1 MKKKPLNKAVLLALM
16 TFSVQLGG
24 AELSPALREA
34 ERLYQS
40 GRFEEASARALEIHR
55 FFPED
60 LQTLLVLGMSDF
72 HAGNYLKSSD
82 WFRVAARKAPKH
94 PIVLRYTEL
103 LREIEYRTGPFSRNP
118 DRQNFADNKTTA
130 EFYKRG
136 YFGPSL
142 PVPSDMDNQWA
153 RTTSLDP
160 VLIRQPLPGTATIF
174 AEIDRPPSELALPT
188 PHPSLE
194 SILSSEAVAEM
205 AEKALEKK
213 EYQKSYLFF
222 SQLVASAPQNRRYLI
237 GKAEAAF
244 HMKRY
249 RQVLEILGPM
259 VAAGTSTGF
268 SELQAQKVKQ
278 LMEDSRNQVFSDTL
292 KN

>member
-1 MKKKPLNKAVLLALM
+1 MKKKPLKKAVFIALM
-16 TFSVQLGG
+16 AFSAQLSG
-24 AELSPALREA
+24 AELSPSLREA

-40 GRFEEASARALEIHR
+40 GRFEEASVKALEIHR
-55 FFPED
+55 YFPED
-60 LQTLLVLGMSDF
+60 FQTLLVLGMSDF
-72 HAGNYLKSSD
+72 HAGNYLKASD
-82 WFRVAARKAPKH
+82 WFRSAARKSPRH

-103 LREIEYRTGPFSRNP
+103 LREIEYRTGPFSRDP
-118 DRQNFADNKTTA
+118 DRQNLADGKTTA

-136 YFGPSL
+136 YFGPST
-142 PVPSDMDNQWA
+142 PVTSDMENQWA
-153 RTTSLDP
+153 RTTSLEP

-174 AEIDRPPSELALPT
+174 AEIERPPSELALPT
-188 PHPSLE
+188 PYPSLE

-205 AEKALEKK
+205 AEKALENK

-268 SELQAQKVKQ
+268 SELQAKKIQQ
-278 LMEDSRNQVFSDTL
+278 LMEDSRGQVFSSTP
-292 KN
+292 KH

>member
-1 MKKKPLNKAVLLALM
+1 MKKKPLKKAVLFAMMAL
-16 TFSVQLGG
+16 SAQLGG
-24 AELSPALREA
+24 AELSPSLREA

-55 FFPED
+55 YFPED

-82 WFRVAARKAPKH
+82 WFRSAARQAPKH

-103 LREIEYRTGPFSRNP
+103 LREIEYRMGPFSRDP
-118 DRQNFADNKTTA
+118 DRQNLADGKTTA
-130 EFYKRG
+130 DFYKRG

-142 PVPSDMDNQWA
+142 PVPSDMENQWA
-153 RTTSLDP
+153 KSTALEP

-188 PHPSLE
+188 PYPSLE

-205 AEKALEKK
+205 AEKALESK

-222 SQLVASAPQNRRYLI
+222 SQLAASAPQNRRYLI

-259 VAAGTSTGF
+259 VAARSSTGF
-268 SELQAQKVKQ
+268 SELQAQKIQQ
-278 LMEDSRNQVFSDTL
+278 LMEDSRSQVFSNSS

>member
-1 MKKKPLNKAVLLALM
+1 MKKKPLKKAVLLALIA
-16 TFSVQLGG
+16 FSVPLGS
-24 AELSPALREA
+24 AELSPSLREA
-34 ERLYQS
+34 GRLYQS
-40 GRFEEASARALEIHR
+40 GRFEEASAMALEIHR

-72 HAGNYLKSSD
+72 HAGSYLKSSD
-82 WFRVAARKAPKH
+82 WFRAAARKAPKH
-94 PIVLRYTEL
+94 PIVLRYTGL
-103 LREIEYRTGPFSRNP
+103 LREIEYRTGPFSRDP
-118 DRQNFADNKTTA
+118 DRRDMADSQTTA
-130 EFYKRG
+130 KFYKRG

-153 RTTSLDP
+153 RTTALDP

-174 AEIDRPPSELALPT
+174 AGIDRPPSELALPT
-188 PHPSLE
+188 PYPSLE

-205 AEKALEKK
+205 AERALENR

-249 RQVLEILGPM
+249 RQVLEILGPLA
-259 VAAGTSTGF
+259 AAGALNGF
-268 SELQAQKVKQ
+268 SGLQAEKVQQ
-278 LMEDSRNQVFSDTL
+278 LMDDSRSQVFSDTP

>member
-16 TFSVQLGG
+16 AFSVQLGG
-24 AELSPALREA
+24 AELSPSLREA

-40 GRFEEASARALEIHR
+40 GRFEEASAKALEIHR

-60 LQTLLVLGMSDF
+60 FQTLLVLGMSDF
-72 HAGNYLKSSD
+72 HAGDYLKSSD
-82 WFRVAARKAPKH
+82 WFRAAARKSPKH

-118 DRQNFADNKTTA
+118 DRQDLADGKTTA

-142 PVPSDMDNQWA
+142 PVPSDMENQWA
-153 RTTSLDP
+153 RSTALEP

-174 AEIDRPPSELALPT
+174 VEIDRPPSELALPI
-188 PHPSLE
+188 PYPSLE

-205 AEKALEKK
+205 AEKALESK
-213 EYQKSYLFF
+213 EYHKSYLFF
-222 SQLVASAPQNRRYLI
+222 SQLVGSAPRNRRYLI

-244 HMKRY
+244 HMKHY
-249 RQVLEILGPM
+249 RQVLEILGPL
-259 VAAGTSTGF
+259 VAAGASTGF
-268 SELQAQKVKQ
+268 SELQAQKVQQ
-278 LMEDSRNQVFSDTL
+278 LMEDSRSQVFSGAP